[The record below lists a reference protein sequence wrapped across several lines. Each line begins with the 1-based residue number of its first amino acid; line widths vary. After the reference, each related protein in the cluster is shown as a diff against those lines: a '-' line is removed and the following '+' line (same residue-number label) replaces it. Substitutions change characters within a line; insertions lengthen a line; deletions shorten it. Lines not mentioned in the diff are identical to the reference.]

1 MLSSMYRF
9 QNFHGTYYIEDS
21 MKKIFIHTPLTDN
34 IIIPKDITHHILHVF
49 RHDMRK
55 PVTVSGSDGQTGS
68 YLITAEIDGAAYAQL
83 CELLPSQ
90 TQMSRV
96 ILVQSLL
103 KGEKLEWVLQKAT
116 ELNVDAVYLVATANN
131 VVKYDDKKLMSKAS
145 RWEKIMQEASQ
156 QCGRNQLPTLVVD
169 QTLPQVLD
177 IESDALQ
184 LVAYENETGRTLKD
198 ALVDFKQKTLSDF
211 NQTTVENSNNSNGVI
226 IAPTQPTVLICIGP
240 EGGFQQKE
248 IDAMSERGVE
258 SVTLGN
264 TILRAETAAISS
276 IAMINYELEL

>member
-1 MLSSMYRF
+1 
-9 QNFHGTYYIEDS
+9 
-21 MKKIFIHTPLTDN
+21 MKKIFIPTPLTDN

-116 ELNVDAVYLVATANN
+116 ELNVDAVYFVATANN
-131 VVKYDDKKLMSKAS
+131 VVKYLIATY
-145 RWEKIMQEASQ
+145 R
-156 QCGRNQLPTLVVD
+156 
-169 QTLPQVLD
+169 
-177 IESDALQ
+177 IERL
-184 LVAYENETGRTLKD
+184 AY
-198 ALVDFKQKTLSDF
+198 LVDCGTITFVGNF
-211 NQTTVENSNNSNGVI
+211 NVI
-226 IAPTQPTVLICIGP
+226 VGNAYGRVVAIHQRP
-240 EGGFQQKE
+240 EARLANQEVG
-248 IDAMSERGVE
+248 D
-258 SVTLGN
+258 
-264 TILRAETAAISS
+264 ILRLSS
-276 IAMINYELEL
+276 VLVGKLF